1 MKNNQRIESDLPQCS
16 QDWGW
21 TYHHMGIPS
30 AKKLPNM
37 RHIPHLGMWVTGFD
51 TSPYGVEWM
60 YFDADSIIDPLIQR
74 IPHPAFVVPDL
85 REAIKGKQLMGE
97 PSMPSHGIKVAMIL
111 HNGAPVE
118 LMQFETE

>member
-1 MKNNQRIESDLPQCS
+1 MTGYKRTESDLAQCTD
-16 QDWGW
+16 QWGW

-37 RHIPHLGMWVTGFD
+37 RHIPHLGMWVSGFD

-60 YFDADSIIDPLIQR
+60 YFDKDSIIDPLIQKV
-74 IPHPAFVVPDL
+74 PHPAFVVPNL

-97 PSMPSHGIKVAMIL
+97 PSIPSKGIKVAMIL

-118 LMQFETE
+118 LMQFDE